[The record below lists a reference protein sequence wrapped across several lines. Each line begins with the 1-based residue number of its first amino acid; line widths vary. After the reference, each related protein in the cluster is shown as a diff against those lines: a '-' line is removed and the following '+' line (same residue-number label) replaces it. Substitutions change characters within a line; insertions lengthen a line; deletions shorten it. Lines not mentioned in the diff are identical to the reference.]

1 MARPMWKGS
10 ISFGLVNIPVSLYN
24 GEQTTEIHFNL
35 LDRRDQAHIRYKKIN
50 EVTGKEVKA
59 DDIVKGF
66 KLENDQYV
74 LLEDSDFEHIA
85 TEASKTVEIT
95 DFVKREEID
104 PRYFDRPYY
113 LVPEKSGEKG
123 YVLLRETLKKQERV
137 GIAKVVLRTR
147 ENLAAVW
154 PEGDALLMILL
165 RFQKDLKD
173 AEDVGLSPT
182 LLAKQ
187 KVTERELTIAAQLVE
202 AMSTEW
208 HPENYENKYEE
219 TFEKFVAR
227 KVKEGENFKAA
238 EVQEEKPS
246 APADIMELLRKSLA
260 AKDAKPKAKAKI
272 THKKTSAKKS

>member
-50 EVTGKEVKA
+50 EVTGTEVKG
-59 DDIVKGF
+59 DDIVKGY
-66 KLENDQYV
+66 KLENGQYV

-85 TEASKTVEIT
+85 AEASKTIEIT
-95 DFVKREEID
+95 DFVKREGID

-113 LVPEKSGEKG
+113 VVPEKSGEKG
-123 YVLLRETLKKQERV
+123 YVLLRETLKKQQRV

-165 RFQKDLKD
+165 RFQKDLK
-173 AEDVGLSPT
+173 APEDVGLSPDI
-182 LLAKQ
+182 LEKQ
-187 KVTERELTIAAQLVE
+187 TVSERELTIAAQLVE
-202 AMSTEW
+202 AMSTDW
-208 HPENYENKYEE
+208 HPENYENKYQEAI
-219 TFEKFVAR
+219 EKFIAR
-227 KVKEGENFKAA
+227 KVKEGDKFKAA
-238 EVQEEKPS
+238 EISEEKPT
-246 APADIMELLRKSLA
+246 APSDILELLRKSLEA
-260 AKDAKPKAKAKI
+260 VGAKPAPTAKV
-272 THKKTSAKKS
+272 THKKAAGKS